1 VLVGSVA
8 ALGAATLG
16 LVSGRRHLADYK
28 SFSREPKRAGESG
41 GVAGGGVAGEAG
53 GVGGGVA
60 GEAGG
65 VGGGV
70 AGEAGA
76 PVRRPPGPP
85 YHPRPDGPDAQLE
98 PPPPH

>member
-41 GVAGGGVAGEAG
+41 GEA
-53 GVGGGVA
+53 
-60 GEAGG
+60 
-65 VGGGV
+65 GGV

-98 PPPPH
+98 PPPPR